1 MEERRGLRTKGEKER
16 GQEMRGDDIIGFSP
30 HGKISDDRAVG
41 ISHALLKKQI
51 IISLYER
58 EETREGGDQE
68 GRDQRGRRPE
78 GSREIVKIPKRGKR
92 ETLAD
97 Y

>member
-1 MEERRGLRTKGEKER
+1 
-16 GQEMRGDDIIGFSP
+16 MREDDIIGFSP

-68 GRDQRGRRPE
+68 GRDQRGRRPK
-78 GSREIVKIPKRGKR
+78 GSREIVKILKRGKR